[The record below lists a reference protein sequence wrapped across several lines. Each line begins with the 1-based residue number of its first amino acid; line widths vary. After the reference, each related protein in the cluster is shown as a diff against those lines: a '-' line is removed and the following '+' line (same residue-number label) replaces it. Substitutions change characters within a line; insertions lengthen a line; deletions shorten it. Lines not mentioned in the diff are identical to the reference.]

1 MRTMWLALPLLLACD
16 PARVEYAIAVTNE
29 YPGTRIGIFAEGSE
43 TPLAITTKAKD
54 TLQVQV
60 AFKEHLNA
68 RFVDVRNARPLG
80 GLIGAS
86 EDERRSGA
94 KQGRPVPL
102 TLRVSRALSDSRD
115 VANVEVVMAG
125 PTDEAVIIDG
135 VPVDT
140 KAAPAGTR
148 LVVPATPG
156 ATIPVKVGTSP
167 PVSIDL
173 GYAQRG
179 DVGPAGFVYIDPT
192 ASACVQTRAIVYG
205 AAHLVGKG
213 DTTTRR
219 PPAKVHP
226 FGRAQAPS
234 IIFGEP
240 EPSSVSGSVLASR
253 LVFEACSAAA
263 KR

>member
-1 MRTMWLALPLLLACD
+1 
-16 PARVEYAIAVTNE
+16 
-29 YPGTRIGIFAEGSE
+29 
-43 TPLAITTKAKD
+43 
-54 TLQVQV
+54 V
-60 AFKEHLNA
+60 A
-68 RFVDVRNARPLG
+68 D
-80 GLIGAS
+80 
-86 EDERRSGA
+86 
-94 KQGRPVPL
+94 
-102 TLRVSRALSDSRD
+102 
-115 VANVEVVMAG
+115 VEVVMAG
-125 PTDEAVIIDG
+125 PTDEAVTIDG

-148 LVVPATPG
+148 LVVPATPR
-156 ATIPVKVGTSP
+156 ATIPMKVGTSP

-173 GYAQRG
+173 GYKHRG

-219 PPAKVHP
+219 PPAKVHA